1 VILSEVSEAMG
12 RAAPLHVV
20 PILATP
26 LGLAAIPDAEQLN
39 PALYALF
46 ARRAAA
52 DRRPGANPLRFS
64 SADDLMEWPEPPA
77 RRLAGGIAA
86 AVCSLVSSVCDLT
99 EAQLR
104 SCKLEMRAWFTIV
117 RTNGS
122 VPAANYPL
130 SSWCAVYCVAGA
142 PPVEDRSDSGVVRLY
157 ESRLGGTFKDATS
170 SALRL
175 PYSQSHNWW
184 RPVAGSMLIFPA
196 SLTHEV
202 ALLRAAGELVL
213 VTARCRF
220 IGPGQQGFSRW

>member
-1 VILSEVSEAMG
+1 MSAVNLRV
-12 RAAPLHVV
+12 L
-20 PILATP
+20 PIFATP
-26 LGLAAIPDAEQLN
+26 LGVAALPEAEHLN
-39 PALYALF
+39 PALHALF

-52 DRRPGANPLRFS
+52 GSRPVLNPLRFS
-64 SADDLMEWPEPPA
+64 STDDLMEWPDPPV
-77 RRLAGGIAA
+77 RRLSEGMAG
-86 AVCSLVSSVCDLT
+86 AVNSLVSSVSDLD

-130 SSWCAVYCVAGA
+130 SAWCVIYCVAA
-142 PPVEDRSDSGVVRLY
+142 PPPVEGRPDSGVVRLY
-157 ESRLGGTFKDATS
+157 ESRLGSTFQDATNS
-170 SALRL
+170 TLRI
-175 PYSQSHNWW
+175 PYSQSHYSW
-184 RPVAGSMLIFPA
+184 RPVAGSLVIFPA

-202 ALLRAAGELVL
+202 ALLRAAGELLL

>member
-1 VILSEVSEAMG
+1 MSAVIPS
-12 RAAPLHVV
+12 VV

-26 LGLAAIPDAEQLN
+26 LGFATMADAEQLN
-39 PALYALF
+39 PGLRALF
-46 ARRAAA
+46 AQRAAA
-52 DRRPGANPLRFS
+52 DRRHAPNPLRFS
-64 SADDLMEWPEPPA
+64 STDDLMEWPESLA
-77 RRLAGGIAA
+77 RQLSDGIAG
-86 AVCSLVSSVCDLT
+86 AVYSLVSSVSDLT

-130 SSWCAVYCVAGA
+130 SAWCAIYCVAA
-142 PPVEDRSDSGVVRLY
+142 PPPAEDRPDSGVVRLY
-157 ESRLGGTFKDATS
+157 ESRLGSAFQDATN
-170 SALRL
+170 SALRI
-175 PYSQSHNWW
+175 PYSQSHYSW
-184 RPVAGSMLIFPA
+184 RPVAGSLVIFPA

-220 IGPGQQGFSRW
+220 IAPGQQGFSRW

>member
-1 VILSEVSEAMG
+1 MSATLPTVM
-12 RAAPLHVV
+12 

-39 PALYALF
+39 PALRDVF
-46 ARRAAA
+46 AQRAAA
-52 DRRPGANPLRFS
+52 DRRAPQNPLRFS
-64 SADDLMEWPEPPA
+64 SADDLMQWPEPPV
-77 RRLAGGIAA
+77 RRLSE
-86 AVCSLVSSVCDLT
+86 AVVSAVYSMVGSVSSIG

-104 SCKLEMRAWFTIV
+104 SCRLETRAWFTVV

-130 SSWCAVYCVAGA
+130 TAWCAIYCVAA
-142 PPVEDRSDSGVVRLY
+142 PPPADDRPDSGVLRLY
-157 ESRLGGTFKDATS
+157 ESRLGSTFQDATI
-170 SALRL
+170 SALRI
-175 PYSQSHNWW
+175 PYSQSHYAW
-184 RPVAGSMLIFPA
+184 RPVAGSLVIFPA

-220 IGPGQQGFSRW
+220 VAPGQQGFSRW